1 MRTGTDRP
9 PGRIDRFQVV
19 ALSLSASPSAHPVG
33 ARTMSRTTFQKA
45 VLLVLLTATAPAVAV
60 QLSAQAS
67 TGGASS
73 SPGAAPAAPR
83 VSARRTAIATWFGPG
98 FYGQT
103 TACGQTLTPVLVG
116 VANRTL
122 PCGTLVR
129 VSYKGHRLTLPVI
142 DRGPYANGAD
152 WDLTAEAARALGIED
167 TVRIRARVV
176 GSVPNSSTLGLPP
189 GAPATALAGGASAG

>member
-1 MRTGTDRP
+1 MVP
-9 PGRIDRFQVV
+9 
-19 ALSLSASPSAHPVG
+19 
-33 ARTMSRTTFQKA
+33 TTFQKT
-45 VLLVLLTATAPAVAV
+45 VLLVLLTATAGTVAV
-60 QLSAQAS
+60 PLSANAS
-67 TGGASS
+67 TGGTAGV
-73 SPGAAPAAPR
+73 PGTAPAAPR
-83 VSARRTAIATWFGPG
+83 VGVRGTAIATWFGPG

-122 PCGTLVR
+122 PCGTLVS
-129 VSYKGHRLTLPVI
+129 VSYRRHRLTLPVI

-176 GSVPNSSTLGLPP
+176 GSVPNSPTLGLPP
-189 GAPATALAGGASAG
+189 GAPAAALAGGARAG